1 MTTYRILVS
10 DPLSPEGLARLSAA
24 PDAEVTAPGNLS
36 RDALLA
42 SIGEYDALIV
52 RSETKVDCEVL
63 ERAGRLKVI
72 GRAGVGLDN
81 VDLEAAT
88 ARGVI
93 VMNTPGANAVATCE
107 HTFALMLA
115 LCRKIPQADA
125 SVRRGEWT
133 RRRFLG
139 VQLYRKTLG
148 IVGLGRIGQQV
159 ALRAQAFGMDV
170 LAYDP
175 YINADL
181 ARELGVALV
190 SLDELMAR
198 SDFITL
204 HALLTPETH
213 GLIGREALARV
224 KPGARLINC
233 ARGELVDEAA
243 LVEALTSGR
252 LVGAALD
259 VYSVEPPARGGQA
272 TARLLAL
279 DNVVLTPHLGASTE
293 EAQRDVSL
301 QIVDQVLDAL
311 RGVSFRNAA
320 NFPFVDGMVWRELRP
335 YLDLAERIG
344 ALQTQ
349 LMPGRLKKVEVE
361 LRGPDVAGHAKPLT
375 VAVLKGLLTPMV
387 GEQVNYINA
396 PILAAERGIA
406 VAQSEPSA
414 GLDGLDYP
422 NLISCRVQGDQG
434 ERLIAGTLFSREQPR
449 IVQMD
454 GFRVD
459 APPTG
464 IVLVMLSRDVPGVIG
479 RVGTLLGE
487 HGINIAEW
495 RLGRDAPGGTA
506 LSFINLD
513 NPIPPDVMAR
523 LVELKDIISA
533 RVVRL

>member
-10 DPLSPEGLARLSAA
+10 DPMSPDGLARLRAA
-24 PDAEVTAPGNLS
+24 PDAEVTAPGKMPRTALL
-36 RDALLA
+36 DAL
-42 SIGEYDALIV
+42 GDYDALIV
-52 RSETKVDCEVL
+52 RSETKVDGEVL
-63 ERAGRLKVI
+63 ERAARLKVV

-81 VDLEAAT
+81 VELDAAT
-88 ARGVI
+88 ARGII
-93 VMNTPGANAVATCE
+93 VMNTPGANAIATCE
-107 HTFALMLA
+107 HTFAMILA
-115 LCRKIPQADA
+115 LCRKLPQADA
-125 SVRRGEWT
+125 SLRRGEWT
-133 RRRFLG
+133 RSRFLG
-139 VQLYRKTLG
+139 VQLFRKTLG
-148 IVGLGRIGQQV
+148 IIGLGRIGQQV
-159 ALRAQAFGMDV
+159 AQRAQAFGMET
-170 LAYDP
+170 LGYDP
-175 YINADL
+175 YISADL
-181 ARELGVALV
+181 AQHLNVTLV
-190 SLDELMAR
+190 SLDDLLAR
-198 SDFITL
+198 ADFITL
-204 HALLTPETH
+204 HTVLTPETH
-213 GLIGREALARV
+213 HLIGRESLARV

-243 LVEALTSGR
+243 LVEALTNGQ
-252 LVGAALD
+252 LAGAALD
-259 VYSVEPPARGGQA
+259 VYSVEPP
-272 TARLLAL
+272 TESPLLAL

-311 RGVSFRNAA
+311 RGVSFRNAV
-320 NFPFVDGMVWRELRP
+320 NFPFVDGLVWRELRP

-349 LMPGRLKKVEVE
+349 LMPGRLKKVEIE
-361 LRGPDVAGHAKPLT
+361 LRGPDIASHAKALS
-375 VAVLKGLLTPMV
+375 VAVLKGLLTAMV
-387 GEQVNYINA
+387 GDEVNYINA

-414 GLDGLDYP
+414 GLDALDYL
-422 NLISCRVQGDQG
+422 NLISCRVLGDQG

-464 IVLVMLSRDVPGVIG
+464 IVLVMLSHDAPGVIG

-495 RLGRDAPGGTA
+495 RLGRDAPGGNA

-513 NPIPPDVMAR
+513 NPIPPDVLAR
-523 LVELKDIISA
+523 LLDAKDVISA
-533 RVVRL
+533 KVVRL

>member
-1 MTTYRILVS
+1 
-10 DPLSPEGLARLSAA
+10 
-24 PDAEVTAPGNLS
+24 
-36 RDALLA
+36 
-42 SIGEYDALIV
+42 
-52 RSETKVDCEVL
+52 L
-63 ERAGRLKVI
+63 ERAARLKVV

-81 VDLEAAT
+81 VDLETAT

-93 VMNTPGANAVATCE
+93 VMNTPGANAIATCE
-107 HTFALMLA
+107 HTFAMILA

-125 SVRRGEWT
+125 SLRRGEWA
-133 RRRFLG
+133 RSRFLG
-139 VQLYRKTLG
+139 AQLYRKTLG
-148 IVGLGRIGQQV
+148 IIGLGRIGQQV
-159 ALRAQAFGMDV
+159 AQRAQAFGMDV
-170 LAYDP
+170 LGYDP
-175 YINADL
+175 YISADL
-181 ARELGVALV
+181 AHELGVTLV
-190 SLDELMAR
+190 SLDELLSR

-204 HALLTPETH
+204 HALLTPETR

-243 LVEALTSGR
+243 LVEALASGR
-252 LVGAALD
+252 LAGAALD
-259 VYSVEPPARGGQA
+259 VYSTEPP
-272 TARLLAL
+272 TDNPLLTL

-311 RGVSFRNAA
+311 RGIGFRNAV

-349 LMPGRLKKVEVE
+349 LMPGRLKKVEIE
-361 LRGPDVAGHAKPLT
+361 LRGPDVAGHAKALS

-396 PILAAERGIA
+396 PVLAAERGIT
-406 VAQSEPSA
+406 VAQSDAWA

-422 NLISCRVQGDQG
+422 NLISCRVLGDQG

-459 APPTG
+459 ASPTG
-464 IVLVMLSRDVPGVIG
+464 IVLVMLSHDVPGVIG

-523 LVELKDIISA
+523 LMELKDIISA

>member
-10 DPLSPEGLARLSAA
+10 DPMSPEGLARLQAA
-24 PDAEVTAPGNLS
+24 PDVEVTAPGKML
-36 RDALLA
+36 REALIQT
-42 SIGEYDALIV
+42 IGEYDALIV
-52 RSETKVDCEVL
+52 RSETKVDRELL
-63 ERAGRLKVI
+63 ERAARLKVV
-72 GRAGVGLDN
+72 GRAGVGVDN
-81 VDLEAAT
+81 IDVEAAT

-93 VMNTPGANAVATCE
+93 VMNTPGANAIAACE

-115 LCRKIPQADA
+115 LCRHIPQADA

-133 RRRFLG
+133 RRRFVG

-148 IVGLGRIGQQV
+148 IIGLGRIGQQV
-159 ALRAQAFGMDV
+159 ARRALAFGMEV

-175 YINADL
+175 YISADI

-190 SLDELMAR
+190 SLDELLAR

-204 HALLTPETH
+204 HALLTPETR
-213 GLIGREALARV
+213 GLIGREALAHV

-252 LVGAALD
+252 LAGAALD
-259 VYSVEPPARGGQA
+259 VYSTEPPLGSP
-272 TARLLAL
+272 LLTL

-301 QIVDQVLDAL
+301 QIVDQVLEAL
-311 RGVSFRNAA
+311 RGTGFRNAV
-320 NFPFVDGMVWRELRP
+320 NFPFVDGLVWRELRP
-335 YLDLAERIG
+335 CLDLAERIG

-349 LMPGRLKKVEVE
+349 LAPGRMKKVEIE
-361 LRGPDVAGHAKPLT
+361 LRGPDVAGHARMLN

-387 GEQVNYINA
+387 GEQVNYVNA
-396 PILAAERGIA
+396 PVLAAERGIT
-406 VAQSEPSA
+406 VAQSEPSTV
-414 GLDGLDYP
+414 LDGLDYV
-422 NLISCRVQGDQG
+422 NLISCRVLTDQG

-454 GFRVD
+454 GFRLD
-459 APPTG
+459 ASPTG

-495 RLGRDAPGGTA
+495 RLGRDRPGGTA

-513 NPIPPDVMAR
+513 NPIPPEVMAR